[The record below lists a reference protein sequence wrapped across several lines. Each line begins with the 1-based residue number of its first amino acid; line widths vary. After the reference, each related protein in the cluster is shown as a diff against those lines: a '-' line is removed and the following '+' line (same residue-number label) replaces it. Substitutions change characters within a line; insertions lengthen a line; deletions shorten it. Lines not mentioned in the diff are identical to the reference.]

1 MKIPSFDNTKWY
13 ALVGCLAVALIL
25 LATLQYESSRR
36 ISHTTTEQ
44 MLTNLEGSLAN
55 LRQGLEAEF
64 APLCRELQQNESTV
78 NGEALPEYA
87 RRFERWRRAAA
98 HPSLV
103 AGVYIWRP
111 SNNRS
116 SDLFHLD
123 LQSSEFAPAEW
134 PSNLSHLHQ
143 RLQGISLAESPGGH
157 PPDLDG
163 TRGLESGPPPSPEPP
178 PDGAKRPEGP
188 GQGMSGEFN
197 PPSDYGRPNPPPD
210 SPGRDE
216 PPRGRF
222 PKRAGTPAPHAPDDQ
237 TSQRW
242 MIDEN
247 VPVLVHQVV
256 EDAPP
261 HFPNG
266 TRGPNVIWVL
276 VILDPNIL
284 RSHIL
289 PELVQRYFGPK
300 DKRQYE
306 VAVIKENSGD
316 REVIYSSDPP
326 FGQGSAAPDAT
337 LNLFGRPIPVI
348 GKLQAL
354 IPTPAPAGSHGR
366 QSEQR
371 PGTAESSP
379 GQFEA
384 EPFKIEPILYAPGE
398 EGWEVIARHN
408 QGSVDAAVTS
418 LFHRNLAFNFAV
430 LLVLAVTIGL
440 IAVTSRRAQRLAQLQ
455 LDFVTSVSHEL
466 RTPLT
471 GIVSAAQN
479 IADGVVDGKIRVT
492 RYGTAILNQ
501 AQQLSELIE
510 QILLFSATEKGLH
523 RYHLEAVRIEDLIE
537 VSLANTSALIRSAGV
552 TVEKQIQPNLPPVMI
567 DFKAFAHCLQN
578 LIANAVKYGG
588 DRRWVG
594 IKVSAQQFREH
605 GREIQ
610 IAVEDRGIGIEKD
623 DLERVFE
630 PFYRSPV
637 ATAAQI
643 HGNGLGLPLVKTI
656 TEAMGGRLTVE
667 SVSNKGST
675 FTVHLPVVN
684 HEEKD

>member
-13 ALVGCLAVALIL
+13 ALVGCLGIGLIS

-55 LRQGLEAEF
+55 LRQGLEAEL
-64 APLCRELQQNESTV
+64 APLCRELQQNESEL

-87 RRFERWRRAAA
+87 RRVARWRRAAA
-98 HPSLV
+98 HPGLV

-111 SNNRS
+111 SNNHS
-116 SDLFHLD
+116 SDLFRLN
-123 LQSSEFAPAEW
+123 LQSSEFAPAKW
-134 PSNLSHLHQ
+134 PSNLSQLHQ
-143 RLQGISLAESPGGH
+143 RLQGIARPESPGGH
-157 PPDLDG
+157 PPDQHG
-163 TRGLESGPPPSPEPP
+163 TRGLESGPPPGPEPP

-188 GQGMSGEFN
+188 GQEMSGEFN
-197 PPSDYGRPNPPPD
+197 PPPDFGRRDHLPD
-210 SPGRDE
+210 SHGRDE

-222 PKRAGTPAPHAPDDQ
+222 PRRKPPDH
-237 TSQRW
+237 TSDHGPSQGW

-266 TRGPNVIWVL
+266 TRGSNVTWIL

-306 VAVIKENSGD
+306 VAIIKPNSGD

-337 LNLFGRPIPVI
+337 LNLFGRPIPIV

-354 IPTPAPAGSHGR
+354 IPTPAPAGSHGGP
-366 QSEQR
+366 SERR

-384 EPFKIEPILYAPGE
+384 EPFKIGPILYAPGE
-398 EGWEVIARHN
+398 EGWEVIARHS

-418 LFHRNLAFNFAV
+418 LFHRDLAFNFAV

-479 IADGVVDGKIRVT
+479 IADGVVDDKTRVT

-523 RYHLEAVRIEDLIE
+523 RYHLEAVRVEDLIE

-552 TVEKQIQPNLPPVMI
+552 TVEKHIQPDLPPVMI
-567 DFKAFAHCLQN
+567 DFKAFAQCLQN

-588 DRRWVG
+588 DRRWVA
-594 IKVSAQQFREH
+594 IKASAQQFREH
-605 GREIQ
+605 GKEIQ
-610 IAVEDRGIGIEKD
+610 IAVEDRGIGIDKD
-623 DLERVFE
+623 DLKRVFE
-630 PFYRSPV
+630 PFYRSPA

-643 HGNGLGLPLVKTI
+643 HGSGLGLPLVKTI

-667 SVSNKGST
+667 SVPNMGST

-684 HEEKD
+684 REEKD